1 MPNVTEKNQPAGL
14 SGKEAARRLKK
25 FGANIVFQR
34 KKFRPLVAFVRKLNS
49 PFLLILIFASL
60 VSFGIGERTNAT
72 ILLLMVSV
80 SAVLDFVNS
89 YKSEKAVR
97 ELVSRVVTTATV
109 VRDGKKVELEFKE
122 IVPGDL
128 VMLTAGDVIPADS
141 EILESRDFF
150 VNQSVLTGEAFPVEK
165 IAETGEVGKKQS
177 TPQKN
182 NLVFLGT
189 SVTTGYATARV
200 LKTGRET
207 EFGKIAD
214 RLVKTEPATEFEKNI
229 RQFSLFIMQV
239 TVVLVGLVFFINA
252 FSGRGWLTSFI
263 FAVAIAIGLT
273 PELLPV
279 IISVA
284 LSRGSIQMAKKEVI
298 VKNLSSIQNFGS
310 MNVLCTDKT
319 GTITENRIVLVK
331 YMDGFGNI
339 DEEVLLSAYLN
350 SYFYTGVKNPLDDA
364 VNAYKHLD
372 ISEYKKIDEI
382 PFDFE
387 RKKRSVVVERSG
399 ARTLIAKGAPEEVF
413 KICDTYWQKGKIS
426 KLDAAARKKIND
438 QFQNLSREGFRVLGV
453 AQKEVGSAAEV
464 YSKKEESQMIF
475 YGFVAFFDPPK
486 ATARE
491 AVREL
496 KDLGVEVKILTGD
509 NELLT
514 EKICAEINVA
524 CMGIMVGD
532 EIDQLTDAELQ
543 SAAIVTTI
551 FARVTPEQKER
562 IIINLRK
569 AGKVVG
575 YLGDGI
581 NDAPAL
587 KAGDIGI
594 SVANAV
600 DVAKDT
606 ADIIL
611 LRKSLR
617 VLRDG
622 VIEGRKTFRNTLK
635 YILMGLSSN
644 FGNMFSMTAASAFLP
659 FLPMLPTQILLNNFF
674 YDISQLTL
682 SADAVDRDDI
692 KKPTVWSLGFIK
704 KYMLIFGLVSSLFDF
719 LTFGALLLVFRLPE
733 NQFQTGWFIE
743 SLATQVFVIYVIRTK
758 KIPFLQ
764 SRPSKVLFLNTFLL
778 VVLAWVIPFLAI
790 GKFFHFAPLPFTVSA
805 VIFGLT
811 IVYLIL
817 VEFVKR
823 IFYKKYN
830 HSM

>member
-1 MPNVTEKNQPAGL
+1 MV
-14 SGKEAARRLKK
+14 
-25 FGANIVFQR
+25 
-34 KKFRPLVAFVRKLNS
+34 
-49 PFLLILIFASL
+49 LI
-60 VSFGIGERTNAT
+60 
-72 ILLLMVSV
+72 
-80 SAVLDFVNS
+80 SAILDFINS
-89 YKSEKAVR
+89 YKSEKAVQD
-97 ELVSRVVTTATV
+97 LVSRVVTTATV
-109 VRDGKKVELEFKE
+109 IRGGKKVELEFKE
-122 IVPGDL
+122 IVPGDIVIL
-128 VMLTAGDVIPADS
+128 SAGDIVPSDA
-141 EILESRDFF
+141 EILESKDFF
-150 VNQSVLTGEAFPVEK
+150 VNQSALTGEAFPVEK
-165 IAETGEVGKKQS
+165 IAGTGEAGEKKS
-177 TPQKN
+177 TLQKD

-214 RLVKTEPATEFEKNI
+214 RLENAEPATEFEKNI
-229 RQFSLFIMQV
+229 KQFSLFIMQV

-252 FSGRGWLTSFI
+252 FFGRGWLTSFI

-284 LSRGSIQMAKKEVI
+284 LSRGSIRMAKKEVI
-298 VKNLSSIQNFGS
+298 VKNLSTIQNFGS

-331 YMDGFGNI
+331 YMDGFGNV
-339 DEEVLLSAYLN
+339 DEGVLLSAYLN
-350 SYFYTGVKNPLDDA
+350 SYFYTGVRNPLDDA
-364 VNAYKHLD
+364 INAYKRLN

-387 RKKRSVVVERSG
+387 RKKRSIVAEYGGKRLLV
-399 ARTLIAKGAPEEVF
+399 AKGAPEEIF
-413 KICDTYWQKGKIS
+413 KICDTCWEKGKIS
-426 KLDAAARKKIND
+426 KLDASARKKINE
-438 QFQNLSREGFRVLGV
+438 QFDNLSREGFRVLGV
-453 AQKEVGSAAEV
+453 ARKEVGSATET
-464 YSKKEESQMIF
+464 YSKKDEDQMIF
-475 YGFVAFFDPPK
+475 YGFVAFLDPPK

-491 AVREL
+491 AIREL
-496 KDLGVEVKILTGD
+496 EDLGIELKILTGD

-514 EKICAEINVA
+514 QRICAEINVA
-524 CMGIMVGD
+524 CTGIMVGE
-532 EIDQLTDAELQ
+532 EIDKLTDIELQ
-543 SAAIVTTI
+543 SAAVRTTI

-611 LRKSLR
+611 LRKSLK

-635 YILMGLSSN
+635 YILIGLSSN

-659 FLPMLPTQILLNNFF
+659 FLPMLPTQVLLNNFF
-674 YDISQLTL
+674 YDMSQLTL
-682 SADAVDRDDI
+682 STDAVDNEDV
-692 KKPTVWSLGFIK
+692 KKPTTWSLSFIK
-704 KYMLIFGLVSSLFDF
+704 KYMLVFGLISSLFDF
-719 LTFGALLLVFRLPE
+719 LTFGALLLIFRLPE

-743 SLATQVFVIYVIRTK
+743 SLATQVFVIYIIRTK

-764 SRPSKVLFLNTFLL
+764 SRPSLALFLNTFL
-778 VVLAWVIPFLAI
+778 VVALAWVIPFFAV
-790 GKFFHFAPLPFTVSA
+790 GKFFGFAPLSFAVSA

-811 IVYLIL
+811 LVYLVL
-817 VEFVKR
+817 VEIAKR
-823 IFYKKYN
+823 FFYKKYGRG
-830 HSM
+830 M

>member
-1 MPNVTEKNQPAGL
+1 M
-14 SGKEAARRLKK
+14 
-25 FGANIVFQR
+25 
-34 KKFRPLVAFVRKLNS
+34 
-49 PFLLILIFASL
+49 
-60 VSFGIGERTNAT
+60 
-72 ILLLMVSV
+72 
-80 SAVLDFVNS
+80 
-89 YKSEKAVR
+89 
-97 ELVSRVVTTATV
+97 
-109 VRDGKKVELEFKE
+109 
-122 IVPGDL
+122 
-128 VMLTAGDVIPADS
+128 
-141 EILESRDFF
+141 
-150 VNQSVLTGEAFPVEK
+150 
-165 IAETGEVGKKQS
+165 
-177 TPQKN
+177 
-182 NLVFLGT
+182 VFLGT

-214 RLVKTEPATEFEKNI
+214 RLEKTEPATEFEKNI
-229 RQFSLFIMQV
+229 RQFSLFIMKV
-239 TVVLVGLVFFINA
+239 TIFLVSIVFLMNA
-252 FSGRGWLTSFI
+252 FYGRGWLTSFI

-284 LSRGSIQMAKKEVI
+284 LSRGSIEMAKKEVI

-331 YMDGFGNI
+331 YIDGFGNI

-350 SYFYTGVKNPLDDA
+350 SYFYTGVRNPLDDA

-372 ISEYKKIDEI
+372 ISDYKKIDEI

-387 RKKRSVVVERSG
+387 RKKRSIVVGRNGKRLLV
-399 ARTLIAKGAPEEVF
+399 AKGAPEEIF
-413 KICDTYWQKGKIS
+413 KICGTYRQKGRVS
-426 KLDAAARKKIND
+426 KLDTAARKKINE
-438 QFQNLSREGFRVLGV
+438 QFQNLSRDGFRVLGV
-453 AQKEVGSAAEV
+453 AQKEVGSATEV
-464 YSKKEESQMIF
+464 YSKKDEGQMIF
-475 YGFVAFFDPPK
+475 YGFVAFLDPPK

-491 AVREL
+491 AIREL
-496 KDLGVEVKILTGD
+496 KNLGVEVKILTGD

-514 EKICAEINVA
+514 ERICAEIGVA

-532 EIDQLTDAELQ
+532 EIDKLTDVELQ
-543 SAAIVTTI
+543 SVAVVTTI

-635 YILMGLSSN
+635 YILIGLSSN

-682 SADAVDRDDI
+682 STDKVDEEDV
-692 KKPTVWSLGFIK
+692 KKPTSWSLGFIK
-704 KYMLIFGLVSSLFDF
+704 KYMLVFGPISSLFDF

-733 NQFQTGWFIE
+733 SQFQTGWFIE
-743 SLATQVFVIYVIRTK
+743 SLATQIFVIYIIRTK

-764 SRPSKVLFLNTFLL
+764 SRPSLALFLNTFLI
-778 VVLAWVIPFLAI
+778 VVVAWVIPFLAI
-790 GKFFHFAPLPFTVSA
+790 GKFFGFAPLSFAVSA
-805 VIFGLT
+805 VIFCLT
-811 IVYLIL
+811 LIYLVL
-817 VEFVKR
+817 VEFAKR

-830 HSM
+830 HGM